1 MENNEEQFLKID
13 DEILFLSQFVP
24 GALAE
29 GSCQFFFKEFKNDSW
44 ILTLNEQ
51 QCKLEEQPL
60 GMDPGF
66 GCWAWDLMN
75 NCWKFIQYTEIDSF
89 NSWPPKD

>member
-29 GSCQFFFKEFKNDSW
+29 GACQFFFKEIKISQR
-44 ILTLNEQ
+44 IIVQ
-51 QCKLEEQPL
+51 Q
-60 GMDPGF
+60 
-66 GCWAWDLMN
+66 
-75 NCWKFIQYTEIDSF
+75 YSHSF
-89 NSWPPKD
+89 NQNFQTIICH